1 MCLNRLIL
9 GEHFN
14 WRLGPLAPPANFA
27 ESQNLVA
34 IRAFHQEFSVIRS
47 LLCLIQQS
55 DNIQISSLF
64 NLHLGPFFRQQIDT
78 LSSLMLINCR
88 IRSDK
93 SSSSVDDL
101 DPIHYINL
109 GLSSHSKCVLL
120 LNTKIHLVLALWR
133 EKQESCF
140 PQQLCQTFL
149 ACQIS
154 LIWTFTGMTTN
165 LCLIEVLG
173 LSGYNASI
181 YISGEASDLSVI
193 DSI

>member
-27 ESQNLVA
+27 ASQNVVA
-34 IRAFHQEFSVIRS
+34 IQAFHQEFSAIRS

-55 DNIQISSLF
+55 DNIYISSLF
-64 NLHLGPFFRQQIDT
+64 NLHLCPFFRRQIDT
-78 LSSLMLINCR
+78 LSSLMLM
-88 IRSDK
+88 
-93 SSSSVDDL
+93 SSVDDL

-109 GLSSHSKCVLL
+109 GLSSHNKCVLL

-165 LCLIEVLG
+165 LRLIEVLG
-173 LSGYNASI
+173 LSGYNASV